1 VSSPLSYGDWISN
14 RLNYRLIGDE
24 NGGPGRWYQ
33 NVADPNDGSQSFMQQ
48 LPQDFAPP
56 TAPTA
61 PGYLNQGT
69 DWAGP
74 GKNFTMPMYATN
86 PRTGQPEVVYYTYA
100 NGYDNDGNPTQTP
113 TGYHF
118 KSDGPLPEGAT
129 QMYAGGMGYDNGH
142 SGPLGGKYGE
152 AAVMAG
158 LAAMSGGT
166 LGPALG
172 AAMGAGATGTAAAT
186 GAMYGSDCRRH
197 QQRGRSGR
205 DAEGRR
211 RRRCDWWSS
220 AGQRCYR
227 RCAWALLVWRR
238 TLRPACKLGR
248 WILAPITTVV
258 PDPSPAQAGTLP
270 TPGGLQSLQSQQPAA
285 GGGRY
290 VPYAPAD
297 FGALLIP
304 AMPTHPASRV
314 ATLRRLVSQGAAANV
329 LLGLV
334 ASCQR
339 ERALAGAG
347 AGALAGAGAAGA
359 TSWDRIFN
367 GSATAGDWASIT
379 GALAPGVLGYL
390 GSSQATD
397 AYKDLANQYMGFGA
411 PSRARYE
418 ASYAPGFDI
427 TQADPAVGKAIDAS
441 SNALLRGLSTQ
452 GNPYGN
458 PGGLME
464 ANKYVTSN
472 VALPALNQYR
482 NQNSAS
488 GGLAGFST
496 AAPAA
501 ASGAIQSQGNEW
513 NALGYGLG
521 RAMNPSPSINDFTR
535 AFGIRS
541 FA

>member
-186 GAMYGSDCRRH
+186 GAVTGATAGGISSGGDPNAMLKGGVIGGVTGGALQGSGAIDAA
-197 QQRGRSGR
+197 RGAVGM
-205 DAEGRR
+205 APNTA
-211 RRRCDWWSS
+211 
-220 AGQRCYR
+220 AGM
-227 RCAWALLVWRR
+227 
-238 TLRPACKLGR
+238 
-248 WILAPITTVV
+248 
-258 PDPSPAQAGTLP
+258 QAGALDPGTYYDGGAGTISGAGSTVP
-270 TPGGLQSLQSQQPAA
+270 TPGGLQSLQSQPAA
-285 GGGRY
+285 GAGDT
-290 VPYAPAD
+290 PYAPAD
-297 FGALLIP
+297 FGALDSGN
-304 AMPTHPASRV
+304 AYTSG
-314 ATLRRLVSQGAAANV
+314 VSSGNLTTAGAQGAAANV
-329 LLGLV
+329 
-334 ASCQR
+334 A
-339 ERALAGAG
+339 AGAG
-347 AGALAGAGAAGA
+347 GVVPAGTGVAGAGTGALAGAGAAGA
-359 TSWDRIFN
+359 TTWDRIFN
-367 GSATAGDWASIT
+367 GTASAGDWASIA
-379 GALAPGVLGYL
+379 GSLAPGVLGYL